1 MTDKQT
7 RSPRQEEAAFER
19 KLRTI
24 KFLSLGIILFLFADI
39 IGKWFVPDG
48 ETVPGIFLAT
58 IWCISI
64 ILGLILYYGNRLIR
78 KPVLRITAAL
88 VLLAL
93 YLAIL
98 YICKFYKFDNAALT
112 GYRIS
117 VSLLPLTGAIICLF
131 AKRLVRGYGTLIKKL
146 FHLNDTHSVLF
157 AGAFAVLAILLILLV
172 IGGYKLHGCLG
183 QQGLDMYQLHTEGEI
198 NHNTDHS
205 EPFRRYDNIF
215 DDLNDVQIAAAIKN
229 GLKDAI
235 KQDEAEGNRK
245 LRKIE
250 TNNYYQIDELTHSIP
265 YLVPKAADLVEDIGR
280 AFQDSLFNRG
290 YNRNHRI
297 TITSVLRTREQVS
310 RLKKTNVNSTT
321 NSCHCYGTTIDI
333 SYLTFDTPEIGRTAS
348 QEKMRDILMQVMYD
362 LRNQG
367 RCYVKYEKQQT
378 CLHITVR

>member
-1 MTDKQT
+1 MTDKQMQNH
-7 RSPRQEEAAFER
+7 RQEEAAFER

-24 KFLSLGIILFLFADI
+24 KFLFLGIILFLFADI

-64 ILGLILYYGNRLIR
+64 VLGFILYYGNRLIR
-78 KPVLRITAAL
+78 KPVLKITAAL
-88 VLLAL
+88 ALLAL
-93 YLAIL
+93 NLVIL
-98 YICKFYKFDNAALT
+98 YICKFYRFDNAALT

-117 VSLLPLTGAIICLF
+117 VSLLPIIGAIICLF

-157 AGAFAVLAILLILLV
+157 AVAFVVLAVLLVLLV

-183 QQGLDMYQLHTEGEI
+183 QQGLDIYQLYTEGEI

-205 EPFRRYDNIF
+205 EPFRKYDNIF
-215 DDLNDVQIAAAIKN
+215 DDINDLQIESARKN

-235 KQDEAEGNRK
+235 KQDEAEGNQK

-250 TNNYYQIDELTHSIP
+250 TNSYYLIDELTHSIP

-297 TITSVLRTREQVS
+297 TVTSVLRTREQVS
-310 RLKKTNVNSTT
+310 RLQKTNVNSTT

-333 SYLTFDTPEIGRTAS
+333 SYLTFSTPETGRTAS

-367 RCYVKYEKQQT
+367 RCYVKYERQQT